1 MRNEKGAEMK
11 HFFLIVVLVITMLA
25 ANGCVYTNVTMP
37 LSTELNKNDLGHKQG
52 ESSMYSILW
61 LFAWGD
67 AGQASA
73 ARSGDVTVITHMD
86 REMQVIL
93 FGLYSRVTTIVY
105 GD

>member
-1 MRNEKGAEMK
+1 MRNEKGAVVK
-11 HFFLIVVLVITMLA
+11 RIFLIIVLVTTILS

-37 LSTELNKNDLGHKQG
+37 LSTELNKADLGHKQG

-67 AGQASA
+67 AGQARA
-73 ARSGDVTVITHMD
+73 AQSGGVTVITHMD

>member
-1 MRNEKGAEMK
+1 MK
-11 HFFLIVVLVITMLA
+11 HFFLIVVLVTTMLA
-25 ANGCVYTNVTMP
+25 ANGCIYTNVTMP
-37 LSTELNKNDLGHKQG
+37 LSTELNQADLGQKQG

-67 AGQASA
+67 AGQAHA
-73 ARSGDVTVITHMD
+73 ARSGGVTVITHMD
-86 REMQVIL
+86 RETQMIL

>member
-1 MRNEKGAEMK
+1 MK
-11 HFFLIVVLVITMLA
+11 HFFLIVVLVTTLLT
-25 ANGCVYTNVTMP
+25 ANGCIYTNVTMP
-37 LSTELNKNDLGHKQG
+37 LSTELNKADLGNKQG

-73 ARSGDVTVITHMD
+73 ARSGDIKVLTHMD
-86 REMQVIL
+86 RETQMIL